1 MTFLGAEPDRRAPDP
16 RGPWESRLPIS
27 PLRYREGWATRFKA
41 RFLEMLGRH
50 DEPERVAA
58 SFAIG
63 VAIAFTPLL
72 GFHWVLAFFV
82 AILLKLNKL
91 DVFLGTLVVNPLTF
105 GPASAVALP
114 LGGFI
119 LRARHEAV
127 THLPWSDVFRPAAW
141 LQAGP
146 AMRTIG
152 IQWGVGM
159 FTLSVVFGAM
169 TYLVLVRVVRSRR
182 DRAAAIP
189 PDFAD

>member
-1 MTFLGAEPDRRAPDP
+1 MTFHVPEGSGRPPAPLE
-16 RGPWESRLPIS
+16 PWETRPPIS
-27 PLRYREGWATRFKA
+27 PLARREGRTARFRA
-41 RFLEMLGRH
+41 QFLEMIGRH
-50 DEPERVAA
+50 DAPERVAA

-72 GFHWVLAFFV
+72 GFHLILAFFV
-82 AILLKLNKL
+82 AVLLKLNKL
-91 DVFLGTLVVNPLTF
+91 DVFLGTLVVNPLTL

-114 LGGFI
+114 LGGFL

-127 THLPWSDVFRPAAW
+127 AQLPWSDALRPAAW

-146 AMRTIG
+146 AVRAIG

-159 FTLSVVFGAM
+159 FALSVVLGAL
-169 TYLVLVRVVRSRR
+169 TYLVLVRVMRSRR

-189 PDFAD
+189 PGFAD